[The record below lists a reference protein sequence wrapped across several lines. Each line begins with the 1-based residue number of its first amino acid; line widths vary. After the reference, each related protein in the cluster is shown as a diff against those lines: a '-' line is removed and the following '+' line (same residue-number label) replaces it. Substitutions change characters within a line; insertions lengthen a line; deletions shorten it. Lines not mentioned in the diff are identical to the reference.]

1 MGEPRGTAV
10 IAGAGPAGLT
20 AAYELADK
28 TRIRP
33 IVLEATGEIGGIS
46 KTVAYKGNRID
57 IGGHRFFSKS
67 DAVMRWWLN
76 FLPLQGA
83 PSLDD
88 RLLGRRVDLSAEPG
102 APDPETDDRVMLHRH
117 RVSRI
122 LFRRRFF
129 DYPVSLGVGTL
140 ANLGL
145 FSSLNIGL
153 SYALSRIKPV
163 RQEKSLEDFFI
174 NRFGRVLYETFFKDY
189 TEKVW
194 GMGCDRI
201 APDWGAQRVKG
212 LSIAGVLKHAV
223 RKAVLPDGSLG
234 QKGTETSL
242 IERFVYPK
250 FGPGQMWEEVAL
262 KVSKLGGQIRFRQ
275 KVVGFQAEGSKV
287 SRVMVK
293 DMTDGRLSAMPAD
306 YFFSTMPVKD
316 LIRGFEGDVPAEV
329 RRVAEGLV
337 YRDSIIVG
345 LLLNKILY
353 TNQTRM
359 RTMNNII
366 PDHWIYVQERD
377 VRLGRIQ
384 IFNNWSPYLVAD
396 LNKVWVGI
404 EYFCYEGDDLWN
416 LADEGLGR
424 LAVEELVKIGFID
437 RADALDSVVIRYP
450 KTYPAYF
457 GTYGE
462 MGLVRR
468 FVDRFANLFLIG
480 RNGMH
485 RYNNMDH
492 SMLTAME
499 AVQNIMEGRPDKEN
513 IWSVNAEQVYH
524 ESRA

>member
-1 MGEPRGTAV
+1 V
-10 IAGAGPAGLT
+10 
-20 AAYELADK
+20 
-28 TRIRP
+28 
-33 IVLEATGEIGGIS
+33 
-46 KTVAYKGNRID
+46 
-57 IGGHRFFSKS
+57 
-67 DAVMRWWLN
+67 
-76 FLPLQGA
+76 
-83 PSLDD
+83 
-88 RLLGRRVDLSAEPG
+88 
-102 APDPETDDRVMLHRH
+102 
-117 RVSRI
+117 
-122 LFRRRFF
+122 
-129 DYPVSLGVGTL
+129 
-140 ANLGL
+140 
-145 FSSLNIGL
+145 
-153 SYALSRIKPV
+153 
-163 RQEKSLEDFFI
+163 
-174 NRFGRVLYETFFKDY
+174 
-189 TEKVW
+189 
-194 GMGCDRI
+194 GCDRI

-250 FGPGQMWEEVAL
+250 FGPGQMWEEVAS
-262 KVSKLGGQIRFRQ
+262 KVSKLGGQIRLRQ
-275 KVVGFQAEGSKV
+275 KVVGLQAEGSKV
-287 SRVMVK
+287 SRVLVE